1 MQSNFK
7 YQLFDSG
14 DLQTTVHQ
22 PLFAFNNNFFVR
34 VLFLTMNQSLI
45 RIIFIYFV
53 MKIIYE
59 SKPTHLFLDDSEK

>member
-22 PLFAFNNNFFVR
+22 PLFAFNNNFFR
-34 VLFLTMNQSLI
+34 KSLI
-45 RIIFIYFV
+45 SNH
-53 MKIIYE
+53 E
-59 SKPTHLFLDDSEK
+59 SVLD